1 MATTLDFQLVKTA
14 GIRQTSSRMKRSCG
28 FLFSVALGML
38 IYAQPPTARA
48 QVAQT
53 INVTSHLTPT
63 PRPPMTAALAT
74 NILVWD
80 AETKTIEVHE
90 GEPQGH
96 LAFTFTNVST
106 NNVVISNVHPGCGCT
121 TAQLP
126 PLPWTN
132 APGATGRIGVTINVH
147 GTATLFKNLTVTTD
161 KGIKTLTF
169 YVHILPLVLP
179 IRTENERANDIKIA
193 QTNRQ
198 AIFQAQCALCH
209 VKPGDGKYG
218 KSLYDADCAICHES
232 AHRIAQVPDLHALTV
247 PTNAEFWRNWI
258 AHGKPGSLM
267 PAFAATDGGPLNDLQ
282 ISTLTQYLSGAIQS
296 RIILP
301 NPAAGA
307 TANKP

>member
-218 KSLYDADCAICHES
+218 KSLYDGLRHLPRRRPPNRPS
-232 AHRIAQVPDLHALTV
+232 AGFARFNRPHQRGILAQLDRPRQTRQPDAGLCRHRWRTAERPANQHPD
-247 PTNAEFWRNWI
+247 P
-258 AHGKPGSLM
+258 
-267 PAFAATDGGPLNDLQ
+267 
-282 ISTLTQYLSGAIQS
+282 ISQRRHSIPHHPS
-296 RIILP
+296 
-301 NPAAGA
+301 
-307 TANKP
+307 